1 MIARLRSEQGFT
13 LVEALVSVAILT
25 VALMMFLLGLST
37 GVLSSGH
44 SDRLS
49 TAHEL
54 ARSQMEYTK
63 ELPYQPAPATYATV
77 TPPTTYTV
85 SATAGNVSGGD
96 TDIQVVTVEVAKD
109 GLVVYSLEGYKV
121 NR

>member
-1 MIARLRSEQGFT
+1 MMRRLSSERGVT
-13 LVEALVSVAILT
+13 LIEALVAVGI
-25 VALMMFLLGLST
+25 LGLTLVVFLAGLQAGLLST
-37 GVLSSGH
+37 SA

-63 ELPYQPAPATYATV
+63 NDTYQPAPATYATV
-77 TPPTTYTV
+77 TPPAGYTV
-85 SATAGNVSGGD
+85 TSTASTISGGD
-96 TDIQVVTVEVAKD
+96 ASIEMITVQVSKD
-109 GLVVYSLEGYKV
+109 GAAVFTLDGVKV

>member
-1 MIARLRSEQGFT
+1 MSARLGSERGVALTET
-13 LVEALVSVAILT
+13 LIAVAILGMT
-25 VALMMFLLGLST
+25 LVVFLAGLST
-37 GVLSSGH
+37 GLLTTGQ

-63 ELPYQPAPATYATV
+63 AAVYSAAPYTYATV
-77 TPPTTYTV
+77 TPPSSYGVT
-85 SATAGNVSGGD
+85 ATAGTVSGGD
-96 TDIQVVTVEVAKD
+96 ADIELITVQVSKD
-109 GLVVYSLEGYKV
+109 GNAVYTLEGYKV

>member
-1 MIARLRSEQGFT
+1 MSVRLRSERGVA
-13 LVEALVSVAILT
+13 LVEALVATAILGMT
-25 VALMMFLLGLST
+25 LVVFLAGLST
-37 GVLSSGH
+37 GLLSTGQ

-63 ELPYQPAPATYATV
+63 AATYRAAPSSYPTV
-77 TPPTTYTV
+77 TPPGGYGVTAAA
-85 SATAGNVSGGD
+85 SAVSGGD
-96 TDIQVVTVEVAKD
+96 ANIELITVQVSKD
-109 GLVVYSLEGYKV
+109 GNAVFTLEGYKV